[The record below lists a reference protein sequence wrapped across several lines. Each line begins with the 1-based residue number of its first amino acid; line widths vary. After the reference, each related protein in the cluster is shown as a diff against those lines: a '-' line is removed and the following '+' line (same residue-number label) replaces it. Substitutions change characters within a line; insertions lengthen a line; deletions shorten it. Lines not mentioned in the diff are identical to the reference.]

1 MRTGT
6 CGVDDVGGRAVDDA
20 GVEVDG
26 IVDGDVA
33 VNDGLSRW
41 AGFSRSRETVCQ

>member
-6 CGVDDVGGRAVDDA
+6 CGVGDWVGRAVDDA
-20 GVEVDG
+20 GVAV
-26 IVDGDVA
+26 DVA

-41 AGFSRSRETVCQ
+41 AGFSQSREMVCR